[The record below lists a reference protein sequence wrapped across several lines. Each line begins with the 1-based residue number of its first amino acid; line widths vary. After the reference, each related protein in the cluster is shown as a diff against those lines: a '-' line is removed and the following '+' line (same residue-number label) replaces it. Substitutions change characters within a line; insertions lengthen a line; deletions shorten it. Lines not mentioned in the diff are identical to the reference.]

1 MSQPQW
7 TIKGRQLKVTDTFS
21 YLGAVFGNGG
31 SAEHVDQRIRAAKNA
46 HRSLQ
51 AAGLHANGLD
61 PLAAMHVYSLVV
73 QPCLNYGAHA
83 IDLSTTELRALD
95 TTHSNLIKWS
105 LGLSKFCRSTP
116 LLRALGVQRI
126 PAMRDHQSVNL
137 LKRCLAGSSAAS
149 TFYWSLIHNRDID
162 VTRTLVNKLNLVDN
176 SISRVLFGN
185 TRRLFYDIDND
196 GLSDSVRF
204 LLHNMNNDNFRILQN
219 ILYVDF

>member
-1 MSQPQW
+1 MPLLMVLLRGLFELLQL
-7 TIKGRQLKVTDTFS
+7 GRCHIILSRILLFVPWSFIVLGYICLVCPGVLS
-21 YLGAVFGNGG
+21 SGWYLGCVFFW
-31 SAEHVDQRIRAAKNA
+31 
-46 HRSLQ
+46 
-51 AAGLHANGLD
+51 
-61 PLAAMHVYSLVV
+61 SLVV
-73 QPCLNYGAHA
+73 LFFL
-83 IDLSTTELRALD
+83 ISLRFFI
-95 TTHSNLIKWS
+95 IKWS

-149 TFYWSLIHNRDID
+149 TFYWSLIHNRGID